1 MDYKFN
7 KEETAD
13 FKRFWEGE
21 VGKKYMK
28 KLETTKEQLLD
39 ASMGSVD
46 KDYVYRST
54 AIANGIHSIIL
65 DIKAIIEGN
74 NRENK
79 EETAK
84 NAK

>member
-21 VGKKYMK
+21 VGQKYMK

-74 NRENK
+74 NKENK

>member
-13 FKRFWEGE
+13 FKRFWESE

-65 DIKAIIEGN
+65 DIKAITD
-74 NRENK
+74 NK
-79 EETAK
+79 SKEDKKTAK
-84 NAK
+84 DTK

>member
-13 FKRFWEGE
+13 FKRFWESE

-65 DIKAIIEGN
+65 DIKAIT
-74 NRENK
+74 ENK
-79 EETAK
+79 SKEDKKTAK
-84 NAK
+84 DTK

>member
-7 KEETAD
+7 KEDIVE
-13 FKRFWEGE
+13 FKRFWESE
-21 VGKKYMK
+21 TGKKYLK
-28 KLETTKEQLLD
+28 KIEETKEQLLD

-65 DIKAIIEGN
+65 DIKAIISGSKEG
-74 NRENK
+74 K
-79 EETAK
+79 AAK
-84 NAK
+84 KK

>member
-7 KEETAD
+7 KEELAE

-21 VGKKYMK
+21 TGKKYMK
-28 KLETTKEQLLD
+28 KLEETKEQLLD

-46 KDYVYRST
+46 RDYVCRST

-65 DIKAIIEGN
+65 DIKAIINGAGG
-74 NRENK
+74 K
-79 EETAK
+79 KKTAK
-84 NAK
+84 EK

>member
-7 KEETAD
+7 KEELAE

-21 VGKKYMK
+21 TGKKYMK
-28 KLETTKEQLLD
+28 KLEETKEQLLD

-46 KDYVYRST
+46 RDYVYRST

-65 DIKAIIEGN
+65 DIKAIINGTGG
-74 NRENK
+74 K
-79 EETAK
+79 KKTAK
-84 NAK
+84 EK

>member
-7 KEETAD
+7 KENIAE
-13 FKRFWEGE
+13 FKRFWESE
-21 VGKKYMK
+21 TGKKYLK
-28 KLETTKEQLLD
+28 KIEETKDQLLD

-65 DIKAIIEGN
+65 DIKAIINGT
-74 NRENK
+74 K
-79 EETAK
+79 EEKTAK
-84 NAK
+84 KK

>member
-1 MDYKFN
+1 MDYKFS

-13 FKRFWEGE
+13 FKRFWESE

-65 DIKAIIEGN
+65 DIKAITD
-74 NRENK
+74 NK
-79 EETAK
+79 SKEDKKTAK
-84 NAK
+84 DTK

>member
-7 KEETAD
+7 KEDIVE
-13 FKRFWEGE
+13 FKRFWESE
-21 VGKKYMK
+21 TGKKYLK
-28 KLETTKEQLLD
+28 KIEGTKEQLLD

-65 DIKAIIEGN
+65 DIKAIISGSKE
-74 NRENK
+74 

-84 NAK
+84 KK

>member
-7 KEETAD
+7 KEEIAD

-65 DIKAIIEGN
+65 DIKAIIDGN
-74 NRENK
+74 NKEKK
-79 EETAK
+79 EEAAK